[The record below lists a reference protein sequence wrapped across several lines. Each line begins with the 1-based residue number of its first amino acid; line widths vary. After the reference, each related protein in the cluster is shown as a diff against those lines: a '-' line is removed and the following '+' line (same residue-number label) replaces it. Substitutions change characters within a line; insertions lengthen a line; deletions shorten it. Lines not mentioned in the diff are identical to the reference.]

1 MGNAMRVQTAK
12 FVRIAVTGSVLGLVS
27 FLGGTARGWSQG
39 RNSSSQTPTQ
49 QQQQQQ
55 LPGMPPG
62 NRGIAGPTLDPDTDT
77 MTARMAEQQ
86 AKSRNSD
93 RQKRLETDTQKLLAL
108 ATELKEQVNKT
119 DKNIMSLDVI
129 KKADE
134 IERLAKSVKERMKG

>member
-1 MGNAMRVQTAK
+1 MGNAMRVQPTK
-12 FVRIAVTGSVLGLVS
+12 FVRIAAAGSVLGLVF
-27 FLGGTARGWSQG
+27 FLGGTARGWSQA
-39 RNSSSQTPTQ
+39 RNSPSQTTT
-49 QQQQQQ
+49 QQQ

-62 NRGIAGPTLDPDTDT
+62 NRGITGPTLDPDADS

-86 AKSRNSD
+86 AKSRNFD

-108 ATELKEQVNKT
+108 ATELKEQVDKT

>member
-27 FLGGTARGWSQG
+27 FLGGAARGWSQG
-39 RNSSSQTPTQ
+39 RNSSAQTTT

>member
-1 MGNAMRVQTAK
+1 MGNAMRVQPTK
-12 FVRIAVTGSVLGLVS
+12 FVRIVATGSVLGLVF

-39 RNSSSQTPTQ
+39 RNSSSQTTT
-49 QQQQQQ
+49 QQQQ

-62 NRGIAGPTLDPDTDT
+62 NRGIAGPTLDPDTDS

-86 AKSRNSD
+86 AKSRNFD

-108 ATELKEQVNKT
+108 ATELKEQVDKT

>member
-1 MGNAMRVQTAK
+1 MGNAMRVQPTK
-12 FVRIAVTGSVLGLVS
+12 FVRIAATGSVLGLVF

-39 RNSSSQTPTQ
+39 RNSPSQTTT
-49 QQQQQQ
+49 QQQ
-55 LPGMPPG
+55 LPGIPPG
-62 NRGIAGPTLDPDTDT
+62 NRGITGPTLDPDADS

-86 AKSRNSD
+86 AKSRNFD

-108 ATELKEQVNKT
+108 ATELKEQVDKT

>member
-12 FVRIAVTGSVLGLVS
+12 FVRMAATGSVLGLVL

-39 RNSSSQTPTQ
+39 RNSSSQTTT

-62 NRGIAGPTLDPDTDT
+62 NRGIAGPTLDPDTDP

-108 ATELKEQVNKT
+108 ATELKEQVDKT